1 MNSQTDEELLA
12 DLGVEVEKEVKPA
25 LSQKQERIIA
35 GFEDIQRFVEE
46 HGRPPLH
53 GEERDIFER
62 LYAVRLDQIRR
73 QEECVELLREL
84 DHQGLLE
91 GTDVLENS
99 WGNDLD
105 DEDILA
111 ELGVDIAP
119 SGDDDITNL
128 RNVKKRSEVRVA
140 ANMGTHKPCLEFEVF
155 KPVFETVRDELKGG
169 MRQTRPFK
177 DDASIA
183 QGNFFI
189 LSGQVL
195 FIAEMGEIYIA
206 HERHKEAQ
214 LRVIYDNGTE
224 SDIKMRSLQRAL
236 NKDENGRRITDKGA
250 GPLFSGQPGKEED
263 FSGIVYVCRSNS
275 THPHIVENRD
285 LIHKIGVTKTSVEQ
299 RMANAEND
307 PTFLLAGVEVV
318 ATYRLYAV
326 DRNKV
331 EKLLHQFF
339 DQVRMDVEIKD
350 RFNKPVEPREW
361 FNVPLHCIEEAVS
374 KLIDQT
380 IVNFKYDPSQAML
393 VPIK

>member
-1 MNSQTDEELLA
+1 MDSIMNPVQDKTLVVVDAIRKVYPKGSGEDLLVL
-12 DLGVEVEKEVKPA
+12 DNVNLTLGKNEIVSFLGRSGCGKTTLLRILAGLMPATGGEV
-25 LSQKQERIIA
+25 RIA
-35 GFEDIQRFVEE
+35 GRSVVGPSPEVAMVFQSFALFPWLTVLQNVE
-46 HGRPPLH
+46 
-53 GEERDIFER
+53 I
-62 LYAVRLDQIRR
+62 
-73 QEECVELLREL
+73 
-84 DHQGLLE
+84 GLE
-91 GTDVLENS
+91 
-99 WGNDLD
+99 
-105 DEDILA
+105 
-111 ELGVDIAP
+111 
-119 SGDDDITNL
+119 
-128 RNVKKRSEVRVA
+128 
-140 ANMGTHKPCLEFEVF
+140 
-155 KPVFETVRDELKGG
+155 
-169 MRQTRPFK
+169 
-177 DDASIA
+177 A
-183 QGNFFI
+183 QG
-189 LSGQVL
+189 VPP
-195 FIAEMGEIYIA
+195 AE
-206 HERHKEAQ
+206 RK
-214 LRVIYDNGTE
+214 R
-224 SDIKMRSLQRAL
+224 RAL
-236 NKDENGRRITDKGA
+236 NKDENGRRITEKGA